1 MSLTVKK
8 RSGNG
13 NLFPR
18 LVNDFFNT
26 ESFFGP
32 SILDFEGNLLN
43 REDLVAMPEANII
56 EHDKNFKI
64 ELAAP
69 GLEKKDFKVEVQ
81 DGVLSISAEKEHEKK
96 EENKNFKRREFTY
109 NSFAR
114 SFTLPENCMSDK
126 IEAKYESGILH
137 LSLPKNE
144 MTISKPAKEIKV
156 S

>member
-13 NLFPR
+13 SLFPR

-26 ESFFGP
+26 DRFFSP

-56 EHDKNFKI
+56 ENDKDFKI

-81 DGVLSISAEKEHEKK
+81 DGVLSISAEKEQEKK
-96 EENKNFKRREFTY
+96 EESKNFKRREFTY

-114 SFTLPENCMSDK
+114 SFSLPENCLSDK

-137 LSLPKNE
+137 LSLPKKE

>member
-26 ESFFGP
+26 DRFFSP

-43 REDLVAMPEANII
+43 NEDLVAMPEANII
-56 EHDKNFKI
+56 EHDKDFKI

-81 DGVLSISAEKEHEKK
+81 DGVLSISAEKEQEKK
-96 EENKNFKRREFTY
+96 EESKNFKRREFTY

-114 SFTLPENCMSDK
+114 SFSLPENCLSDK

-137 LSLPKNE
+137 LSLPKKE